1 MEAKTNKV
9 LPETLRELVLLDLSL
24 LETLPFPW
32 GLQEGNTENSFI
44 NRTLPQPET
53 MARLS
58 IFDDVKGSGLADT
71 YLDFGVPTIQF
82 GPIFSS
88 EQLKKKELLVSDDQP
103 AQYSTSQSAGP
114 KILNVNG
121 VAGFAL
127 VHQEI
132 WRRLRISF
140 ALILQGRAYPI
151 QTLWRALLR
160 EFWHFLKIKCN
171 EKDFKLV

>member
-9 LPETLRELVLLDLSL
+9 LPETLRELIQLDLCL

-32 GLQEGNTENSFI
+32 GLQEGNTDNSFI

-58 IFDDVKGSGLADT
+58 TFDDIKASGLAET
-71 YLDFGVPTIQF
+71 YLDFDAPTIKF
-82 GPIFSS
+82 GPISSS
-88 EQLKKKELLVSDDQP
+88 EQLHKKELLLVSGDQP

-114 KILNVNG
+114 KILNDNG
-121 VAGFAL
+121 VASNAL

-132 WRRLRISF
+132 WQRLRVSF
-140 ALILQGRAYPI
+140 ALILQGR
-151 QTLWRALLR
+151 
-160 EFWHFLKIKCN
+160 
-171 EKDFKLV
+171 